1 MAMEDIIE
9 SIVVGTGAGYGG
21 GVVVQTI
28 FGVATGAITAGSS
41 ISAVLGGPLVL
52 VLSAVGL
59 GLGFAAGFRAHRA
72 GSAVKAA

>member
-1 MAMEDIIE
+1 MGMEDIIE
-9 SIVVGTGAGYGG
+9 NIVVGTGAGYGG

-72 GSAVKAA
+72 NSTVKAA

>member
-1 MAMEDIIE
+1 MGMEDIIE
-9 SIVVGTGAGYGG
+9 HIVMGAGAGYGG
-21 GVVVQTI
+21 GVVVETL

-52 VLSAVGL
+52 VMTAIGL

>member
-72 GSAVKAA
+72 SGVIKAA